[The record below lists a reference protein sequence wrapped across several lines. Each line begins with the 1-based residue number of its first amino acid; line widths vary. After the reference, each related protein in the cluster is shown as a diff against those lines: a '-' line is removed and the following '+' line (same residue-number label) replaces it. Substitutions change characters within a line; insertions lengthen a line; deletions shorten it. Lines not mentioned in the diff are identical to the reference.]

1 MKKFNLVAVAALFFG
16 AMFVQSCEKEP
27 TTTTPTE
34 TTGVVTMSVNSKSW
48 TSNKNGE
55 MLITG
60 EDTLYGCEAVVEDG
74 MLTLSATNFKD
85 SSVVGFNFVLTAAVT
100 GTYSGKAD
108 FTADDYA
115 IYAPKADVMTLLTLL
130 MNYDITYSVT
140 LTKVDKT
147 TGLCSGY
154 FSITQTDNASTGM
167 GNFNITN
174 GKFTDVKMTVL

>member
-1 MKKFNLVAVAALFFG
+1 MKKFNLFAVAALFVG

-34 TTGVVTMSVNSKSW
+34 TTGIVTMNVNGKSW

-55 MLITG
+55 MLISG

-74 MLTLSATNFKD
+74 ILTLSATNFKD
-85 SSVVGFNFVLTAAVT
+85 SSVVGFNFVLTPAVT
-100 GTYSGKAD
+100 GTYAGKAD

-115 IYAPKADVMTLLTLL
+115 IFAPKADVMTLLTLL

-147 TGLCSGY
+147 TGLCSGI
-154 FSITQTDNASTGM
+154 FTITQTDNASTGM

-174 GKFTDVKMTVL
+174 GTFTDVKMTVL